1 MLKDLLWGR
10 YTLLALVTLGLAAT
24 VVWSVVLPNAFSL
37 LGITV
42 FGLACVLG
50 YQDLIRTNHPVRTN
64 YP

>member
-42 FGLACVLG
+42 FGLA
-50 YQDLIRTNHPVRTN
+50 
-64 YP
+64 